1 LGSIESVTIDP
12 LDRAR
17 LRTDV
22 LQSALD
28 IVQDQG
34 PQDSVEIAGVPA
46 TDRPLRD
53 ALERAYRDLAVLTPP
68 GDERVALVDRANTV
82 RRWTLR

>member
-1 LGSIESVTIDP
+1 M
-12 LDRAR
+12 
-17 LRTDV
+17 
-22 LQSALD
+22 
-28 IVQDQG
+28 
-34 PQDSVEIAGVPA
+34 PA

-68 GDERVALVDRANTV
+68 GEERVALVDRANAV